1 MYNKLSLIFLFLI
14 LSCNS
19 NVEFIKY
26 NSVNGIWHKDSI
38 QNFNFE
44 LDSKPNLLYNSFIN
58 LRINEKYPFNNIFLI
73 VSLSDSLNALSID
86 TLEYKLADKYGN
98 FTGNKQINIV
108 ENSLLHKENISL
120 GQHKRYFVS
129 IEHVMR
135 IINKVDG
142 LENLN
147 GIVDV
152 GYKLEKVK

>member
-1 MYNKLSLIFLFLI
+1 MYNKFSLIFLFLI

-19 NVEFIKY
+19 NVEFIQY

-44 LDSKPNLLYNSFIN
+44 LDSRPNLLYNSFIN

-73 VSLSDSLNALSID
+73 VSLRDSLNTLSID

-108 ENSLLHKENISL
+108 ENSLLHKENIEL
-120 GQHKRYFVS
+120 DKHKRYFVS

-135 IINKVDG
+135 IINKTDG

-147 GIVDV
+147 GIVDI

>member
-1 MYNKLSLIFLFLI
+1 MYNKFSLIFLFLT

-19 NVEFIKY
+19 NVEFIQY

-44 LDSKPNLLYNSFIN
+44 LDSRTNLLHNSFIN

-73 VSLSDSLNALSID
+73 VSLSDSLNTLSID

-120 GQHKRYFVS
+120 DKHKRYFVS

-135 IINKVDG
+135 IINKADG

>member
-1 MYNKLSLIFLFLI
+1 MYNKFSLIFLFLI

-19 NVEFIKY
+19 NVEFIQY

-44 LDSKPNLLYNSFIN
+44 LDSRPNLLYNSFIN

-73 VSLSDSLNALSID
+73 VSLRDSLNTLSID

-98 FTGNKQINIV
+98 FTGKKQINIV
-108 ENSLLHKENISL
+108 ENSLLHKENIEL
-120 GQHKRYFVS
+120 DKDKRYFVS

-135 IINKVDG
+135 IINKADG

-147 GIVDV
+147 GIVDI

>member
-1 MYNKLSLIFLFLI
+1 MYNKFSLIFLFLI

-19 NVEFIKY
+19 NVEFIQY

-44 LDSKPNLLYNSFIN
+44 LDSRPNLLYNSFIN

-73 VSLSDSLNALSID
+73 VSLRDSLNTLSID

-108 ENSLLHKENISL
+108 ENSLLHKENIEL
-120 GQHKRYFVS
+120 DKDKRYFVS

-135 IINKVDG
+135 IINKADG

-147 GIVDV
+147 GIVDI